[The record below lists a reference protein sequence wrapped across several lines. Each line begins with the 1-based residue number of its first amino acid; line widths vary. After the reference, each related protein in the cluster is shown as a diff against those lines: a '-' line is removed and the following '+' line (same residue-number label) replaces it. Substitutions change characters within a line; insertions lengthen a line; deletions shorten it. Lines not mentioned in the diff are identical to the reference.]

1 MEPPEGSQEP
11 VARGPAD
18 QGVGVVQVPDV
29 DAEEVSKPN
38 YRCRGDTD
46 SPFGDLAEELG
57 KGGEG
62 PPSGGAH
69 GRGGHG
75 VQHAQGPVGGGAD
88 TGKQVDRPVTLGG
101 IHCEGVVGGKSRG
114 AERSARSA
122 RAREQAPGVDG
133 MEAVGKGMAAKDA
146 DVVLAC
152 GKAHGVTIEVYRVVE
167 EMDLAIAH
175 VGADQDCFGRVRVEV
190 GEAACPLNAAGEGGQ
205 VATVAGQPLGIIHQ
219 ENPVQRARG
228 GVGGGDGTAGLVS
241 PNFAIYAVLHAGHGA
256 PLPRAGPQPGGGRR
270 ATVSPPHVHL
280 KGAVMVLKGR
290 GVGRADPCGV
300 QDGVLGGVVDEAIRV
315 ADIVRQDPRL
325 EVPAPAVPPYM
336 V

>member
-1 MEPPEGSQEP
+1 MEAPEGSQEP

-18 QGVGVVQVPDV
+18 EGVGVVQVPDV

-38 YRCRGDTD
+38 NRCRGDTD
-46 SPFGDLAEELG
+46 SPFGDPAGEVG
-57 KGGEG
+57 RGGEG

-88 TGKQVDRPVTLGG
+88 TGKPVDRPMALGG
-101 IHCEGVVGGKSRG
+101 IHGEGVVGGKSRG

-122 RAREQAPGVDG
+122 GAPEQAPGVDG
-133 MEAVGKGMAAKDA
+133 MEEVGKGMAAKDA

-152 GKAHGVTIEVYRVVE
+152 GTAHGVTIEVYCVVE
-167 EMDLAIAH
+167 EMDLTIAH
-175 VGADQDCFGRVRVEV
+175 VRADQDCFGRVRVEV

-228 GVGGGDGTAGLVS
+228 GVGGGDGTAGFMS

-270 ATVSPPHVHL
+270 APVSPSHVHL

-290 GVGRADPCGV
+290 GVGRGDPCG
-300 QDGVLGGVVDEAIRV
+300 G
-315 ADIVRQDPRL
+315 
-325 EVPAPAVPPYM
+325 
-336 V
+336 